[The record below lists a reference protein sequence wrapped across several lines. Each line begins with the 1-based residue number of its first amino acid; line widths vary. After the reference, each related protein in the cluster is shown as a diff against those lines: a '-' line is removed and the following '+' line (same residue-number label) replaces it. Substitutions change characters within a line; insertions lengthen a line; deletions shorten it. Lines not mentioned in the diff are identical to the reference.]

1 MRRTTFHRTTAV
13 AALTATAF
21 LLAGCGAENHDRT
34 VSTAPTTTPPTTTPP
49 TAADQGCTAS
59 KPTPAQLTA
68 ADDGRTV
75 CLRVGGQLRLDLDG
89 TETRPWTAVPA
100 AGDVLKATNA
110 GIGTP
115 PGDAIAAYDA
125 VAAGTARLT
134 ATRPLCAEPTGQ
146 GQVSCKGLK
155 EWSVTVT
162 VKR

>member
-13 AALTATAF
+13 AALTAAAF
-21 LLAGCGAENHDRT
+21 LLAGCGAENHDRS
-34 VSTAPTTTPPTTTPP
+34 VSTAPTTTPPT
-49 TAADQGCTAS
+49 AADQDCTAS

-75 CLRVGGQLRLDLDG
+75 CLNVGGQVRLDLDG
-89 TETRPWTAVPA
+89 TEARPWTAVPA

-115 PGDAIAAYDA
+115 PGDALAAYDA

-134 ATRPLCAEPTGQ
+134 ATRPLCAAPTGQ
-146 GQVSCKGLK
+146 GQVSCKGVK

>member
-13 AALTATAF
+13 AALTATVF
-21 LLAGCGAENHDRT
+21 LLAGCGAENHDGA
-34 VSTAPTTTPPTTTPP
+34 VSTAPTTTPP

-59 KPTPAQLTA
+59 KQTPAQLTA

-75 CLRVGGQLRLDLDG
+75 CLRVGGRLRLDLDG
-89 TETRPWTAVPA
+89 TEARPWTAVPA

-110 GIGTP
+110 GIGAP
-115 PGDAIAAYDA
+115 PGDALAAYDA
-125 VAAGTARLT
+125 VAVGTARLT

-146 GQVSCKGLK
+146 GQMSCKGIT

-162 VKR
+162 VQPR